1 MKKIII
7 WGLITLNSISSVFS
21 QNLENPVGDN
31 TQTGIIRGHVIDE
44 NTGKSVYGADIV
56 MGNAKAES
64 DIDGK
69 FELINAPGTY
79 ELKITL
85 NNYAYLNLTDIIVKN
100 GETNALGDI
109 RLTPKT
115 ESIGAVNIS
124 VKRMQNTE
132 SALLTSKRMAPN
144 LIDGISAG
152 SFKRIGDG
160 DAASAMKR
168 VTGVSIEG
176 GKYVYVRGLGDR
188 YTKTTMN
195 GMDIPGL
202 DPDRN
207 SIQMDLFPTAVIDNI
222 VVAKTFTADLPADFT
237 GGIVDLATKDFPS
250 KKSFNVSFGLGYNP
264 SMHLQSDYLDYDGGS
279 TDFLGFDDG
288 TRKNPTQT
296 YRQIPSIVDALSNP
310 IKAQE
315 FYQINRNFN
324 KNLGTTEKTS
334 PVNFDFGIS
343 FANTKKIN
351 RKYTLGYQ
359 SSLSYK
365 NQTDFFRDAQFN
377 LYAKQ
382 NETSKN
388 ELIPFERQTGNFGVN
403 NVILGYLGSIALKSK
418 NDKFRFNLLHIQNG
432 ESKAGRFFF
441 RNSLQGAEWDAQQYN
456 LEFNQRSL
464 TNAFLSGKHTRDRGK
479 WEVEW
484 KVAPTLSTMY
494 DPDIRFT
501 RIRVPDLTISSEAG
515 FPQRIWR
522 SLQEYNVA
530 NRLDFTRK
538 TRISGM
544 KSTIKFGAAYTFKYR
559 DYSIESYQIQGGF
572 DGFDDPQLIMM
583 DQNLISASNQNGFYY
598 TADFVDGQGYRNNPN
613 AFTGS
618 VNYAASYISG
628 DIDFTK
634 KLKVIGGLRG
644 EMYQQF
650 YSGINQNGDE
660 LNNKEVMNHLRLFP
674 TLNMVYRL
682 KRKTNLRASYTQTTA
697 RPSFKELSYAQIL
710 DPITGR
716 SFQGGLFSE
725 SVNIVDQNGQVQNL
739 LLWNGNLRPTTI
751 NNFDLRFETFFKRA
765 DMVSVGVFYKTMK
778 DPIEI
783 VQYMADNNAYQP
795 RNVGNATILG
805 AEFELRQNLEIVHSA
820 LKRFNFNTNVT
831 VTQSEISINEA
842 EFLSRTFGAR
852 DGQTISRKRTMAG
865 QAPYIINGGIGYQ
878 SRTKLFEAGMYYNV
892 QGPTL
897 QFVGY
902 ANRADVFTVPF
913 HSLNFSASGKFGYK
927 NRMNLALKVSN
938 LLNDK
943 REQIFSSYQAQQEF
957 FQQLAPG
964 TTISVKFSYSM

>member
-1 MKKIII
+1 MKKIILYCFLYLTAASPVFAQI
-7 WGLITLNSISSVFS
+7 MEADTKDGLGTVR
-21 QNLENPVGDN
+21 GR
-31 TQTGIIRGHVIDE
+31 IIDDK
-44 NTGKSVYGADIV
+44 TGKSVYGAEIQLL
-56 MGNAKAES
+56 NSSIES
-64 DIDGK
+64 DVDGK
-69 FELINAPGTY
+69 FELKAAAGTHN
-79 ELKITL
+79 LSISL
-85 NNYAYLNLTDIIVKN
+85 ANYADLNLTDVVVTL
-100 GETNALGDI
+100 GEVTTIGDV
-109 RLTPKT
+109 RLSPVT
-115 ESIGAVNIS
+115 ESMTAVKIS

-144 LIDGISAG
+144 MIDGISAA

-195 GMDIPGL
+195 GVDIPGL

-222 VVAKTFTADLPADFT
+222 VVAKTFTADMPADFT

-264 SMHLQSDYLDYDGGS
+264 AMHLQSDYLDYEGSS
-279 TDFLGFDDG
+279 TDFLGFDNG
-288 TRKNPTQT
+288 KRRNPTKGLN
-296 YRQIPSIVDALSNP
+296 QIPSVVDAVSGNSL
-310 IKAQE
+310 ADE
-315 FYQINRNFN
+315 FYRINGDFD

-343 FANTKKIN
+343 FANTKKLN

-382 NETSKN
+382 NETSQT
-388 ELIPFERQTGNFGVN
+388 ELIPFERQTGNYGVN

-418 NDKFRFNLLHIQNG
+418 SDKFRFNILHIQNG
-432 ESKAGRFFF
+432 ESKAGKFFF
-441 RNSLQGAEWDAQQYN
+441 RNSLQGANWDAQQYN

-464 TNAFLSGKHTRDRGK
+464 TNAFLSGKHTRDRGN

-494 DPDIRFT
+494 DPDVRFT

-530 NRLDFTRK
+530 NRLDITRK
-538 TRISGM
+538 TRLSGF
-544 KSTIKFGAAYTFKYR
+544 KTTLKFGAAYTFKYR

-572 DGFDDPQLIMM
+572 DGFEDPQIIML
-583 DQNLISASNQNGFYY
+583 DQNLMSSTNRDGFYY
-598 TADFVDGQGYRNNPN
+598 TADFVDGRGFRNNPN
-613 AFTGS
+613 AFKGS
-618 VNYAASYISG
+618 VNYAATYLSG
-628 DIDFTK
+628 DVDFTK
-634 KLKVIGGLRG
+634 DFKLIAGLRG

-660 LNNKEVMNHLRLFP
+660 LNNQEVMNHLRLFP
-674 TLNMVYRL
+674 TVNMVYRL
-682 KRKTNLRASYTQTTA
+682 KRKTNLRASFTQTTA
-697 RPSFKELSYAQIL
+697 RPSFKELSFAQIL

-725 SVNIVDQNGQVQNL
+725 SVNIVDENGQSQNL
-739 LLWNGNLRPTTI
+739 LLWNGDLRPTNI
-751 NNFDLRFETFFKRA
+751 NNFDLRFETFMKRS
-765 DMVSVGVFYKTMK
+765 DMLSVGVFYKSMTN
-778 DPIEI
+778 PIEI

-805 AEFELRQNLEIVHSA
+805 AEFELRKNLEVVHSA
-820 LKRFNFNTNVT
+820 LKYFSFNTNVT
-831 VTQSEISINEA
+831 VTQSEISINLA

-852 DGQTISRKRTMAG
+852 DGQTISRKRAMAG
-865 QAPYIINGGIGYQ
+865 QAPYIVNGGLGYQ
-878 SRTKLFEAGMYYNV
+878 SRTKLFEAGVYYNV

-902 ANRADVFTVPF
+902 SNRADVFTVPF
-913 HSLNFSASGKFGYK
+913 HSLNLTASGKFGYK

-943 REQIFSSYQAQQEF
+943 REQIFSSYQANSEF

-964 TTISVKFSYSM
+964 TTVSVKFSYSM

>member
-1 MKKIII
+1 MKKIILYCFLYLTAASPVFAQI
-7 WGLITLNSISSVFS
+7 MEADTKDGLGTVR
-21 QNLENPVGDN
+21 GR
-31 TQTGIIRGHVIDE
+31 IIDDK
-44 NTGKSVYGADIV
+44 TGKSVYGAEIQLLNSSV
-56 MGNAKAES
+56 ES
-64 DIDGK
+64 DVDGK
-69 FELINAPGTY
+69 FELKAAAGTHN
-79 ELKITL
+79 LSISL
-85 NNYAYLNLTDIIVKN
+85 ANYADLDLTDILVTL
-100 GETNALGDI
+100 GEVTTIGDV
-109 RLTPKT
+109 RLSPVT
-115 ESIGAVNIS
+115 ESMTAVKIS

-144 LIDGISAG
+144 MIDGISAA

-195 GMDIPGL
+195 GVDIPGL

-222 VVAKTFTADLPADFT
+222 VVAKTFTADMPADFT

-264 SMHLQSDYLDYDGGS
+264 AMHLQSDYLDYEGSS
-279 TDFLGFDDG
+279 TDFLGFDNG
-288 TRKNPTQT
+288 KRRNPTKGLN
-296 YRQIPSIVDALSNP
+296 QIPSVVDAVSGNSL
-310 IKAQE
+310 ADE
-315 FYQINRNFN
+315 FYRINGDFD

-343 FANTKKIN
+343 FANTKKLN

-382 NETSKN
+382 NETSQT
-388 ELIPFERQTGNFGVN
+388 ELIPFERQTGNYGVN

-418 NDKFRFNLLHIQNG
+418 SDKFRFNILHIQNG
-432 ESKAGRFFF
+432 ESKAGKFFF
-441 RNSLQGAEWDAQQYN
+441 RNSLQGANWDAQQYN

-464 TNAFLSGKHTRDRGK
+464 TNAFLSGKHTRNRGN

-494 DPDIRFT
+494 DPDVRFT

-530 NRLDFTRK
+530 NRLDITRK
-538 TRISGM
+538 TRLSGF
-544 KSTIKFGAAYTFKYR
+544 KTTLKFGAAYTFKYR
-559 DYSIESYQIQGGF
+559 HYSIESYQIQGGF
-572 DGFDDPQLIMM
+572 DGFEDPQIIML
-583 DQNLISASNQNGFYY
+583 DQNLMSSTNRDGFYY
-598 TADFVDGQGYRNNPN
+598 TADFVDGRGFRNNPN
-613 AFTGS
+613 AFKGS
-618 VNYAASYISG
+618 VNYAATYLSG
-628 DIDFTK
+628 DVDFTK
-634 KLKVIGGLRG
+634 DFKLIAGLRG

-660 LNNKEVMNHLRLFP
+660 LKNQEVMNHLRLFP
-674 TLNMVYRL
+674 TVNMVYRL
-682 KRKTNLRASYTQTTA
+682 KRKTNLRASFTQTTA
-697 RPSFKELSYAQIL
+697 RPSFKELSFAQIL

-725 SVNIVDQNGQVQNL
+725 SVNIVDQNGQSQNL
-739 LLWNGNLRPTTI
+739 LLWNGDLRPTNI
-751 NNFDLRFETFFKRA
+751 NNFDLRFETFMKRS
-765 DMVSVGVFYKTMK
+765 DMLSVGVFYKSMTN
-778 DPIEI
+778 PIEI

-805 AEFELRQNLEIVHSA
+805 AEFELRKNLEVVHSA
-820 LKRFNFNTNVT
+820 LKYFSFNTNVT
-831 VTQSEISINEA
+831 VTQSEISINDA

-852 DGQTISRKRTMAG
+852 DGQKITSKRAMAG
-865 QAPYIINGGIGYQ
+865 QAPYIVNGGLGYE
-878 SRTKLFEAGMYYNV
+878 SRTKLFEAGVYYNV

-913 HSLNFSASGKFGYK
+913 HSLNLTASGKFGYK

-943 REQIFSSYQAQQEF
+943 REQIFSSYQANSEF

-964 TTISVKFSYSM
+964 TTVSVKFSYSM

>member
-1 MKKIII
+1 MKKII
-7 WGLITLNSISSVFS
+7 LYCFLYLTTASSVFA
-21 QNLENPVGDN
+21 QIMEADTKDGFGTVRGR
-31 TQTGIIRGHVIDE
+31 IIDDK
-44 NTGKSVYGADIV
+44 TGKSVYGAEIQLL
-56 MGNAKAES
+56 KSSIES
-64 DIDGK
+64 DVDGK
-69 FELINAPGTY
+69 FELKAAAGTHN
-79 ELKITL
+79 LSISL
-85 NNYAYLNLTDIIVKN
+85 ANYADLNLTDIVVKL
-100 GETNALGDI
+100 GEVTTIGDV
-109 RLTPKT
+109 RLSPVT
-115 ESIGAVNIS
+115 ESMTAVRIS

-132 SALLTSKRMAPN
+132 SALLASKRMAPN
-144 LIDGISAG
+144 MIDGISAA

-176 GKYVYVRGLGDR
+176 GKYIYVRGLGDR

-195 GMDIPGL
+195 GVDIPGL

-207 SIQMDLFPTAVIDNI
+207 SIQMDLFPTSVIDNI
-222 VVAKTFTADLPADFT
+222 VVAKTFTADMPADFT

-264 SMHLQSDYLDYDGGS
+264 AMHLQSDYLDYEGSS
-279 TDFLGFDDG
+279 TDFLGFDNG
-288 TRKNPTQT
+288 KRRNPTKGLN
-296 YRQIPSIVDALSNP
+296 QIPSVVDAVGGNTL
-310 IKAQE
+310 AEE
-315 FYQINRNFN
+315 FYRVNGEFD

-343 FANTKKIN
+343 FANTKKLN

-365 NQTDFFRDAQFN
+365 NQTDLFRDAQFN

-382 NETSKN
+382 NETSQT
-388 ELIPFERQTGNFGVN
+388 ELIPFERQTGNYGVN
-403 NVILGYLGSIALKSK
+403 NVILGYLGSISLKSK
-418 NDKFRFNLLHIQNG
+418 SDKFRFNILHIQNG
-432 ESKAGRFFF
+432 ESKAGKFFF
-441 RNSLQGAEWDAQQYN
+441 RNSLQGANWDAQQYN

-464 TNAFLSGKHTRDRGK
+464 TNAFLSGKHTRDRGN

-494 DPDIRFT
+494 DPDVRFT

-530 NRLDFTRK
+530 NRLDITRK
-538 TRISGM
+538 TRLSGF
-544 KSTIKFGAAYTFKYR
+544 KTTLKFGAAYTFKYR

-572 DGFDDPQLIMM
+572 DGFEDPQIIML
-583 DQNLISASNQNGFYY
+583 DQNLMSSTNRNGFYY
-598 TADFVDGQGYRNNPN
+598 TADFVDGRGFRNNPN
-613 AFTGS
+613 AFKGS
-618 VNYAASYISG
+618 VNYAATYLSG
-628 DIDFTK
+628 DVDFTK
-634 KLKVIGGLRG
+634 DFKLIAGLRG

-660 LNNKEVMNHLRLFP
+660 LNNQEVMNHLRLFP
-674 TLNMVYRL
+674 TVNMVYRL
-682 KRKTNLRASYTQTTA
+682 KRKTNLRASFTQTTA
-697 RPSFKELSYAQIL
+697 RPSFKELSFAQIL

-725 SVNIVDQNGQVQNL
+725 SVNIVDENGQSQNL
-739 LLWNGNLRPTTI
+739 LLWNGDLRPTNI
-751 NNFDLRFETFFKRA
+751 NNFDLRFETFMKRS
-765 DMVSVGVFYKTMK
+765 DMFSVGVFYKSMTN
-778 DPIEI
+778 PIEI

-805 AEFELRQNLEIVHSA
+805 AEFELRKNLEVVHSA
-820 LKRFNFNTNVT
+820 LKYFSFNTNVT
-831 VTQSEISINEA
+831 VTQSEISINDA

-852 DGQTISRKRTMAG
+852 DGQTISRKRAMAG
-865 QAPYIINGGIGYQ
+865 QAPYIVNGGLGYQ
-878 SRTKLFEAGMYYNV
+878 SRTKLFEAGVYYNV

-913 HSLNFSASGKFGYK
+913 HSLNLTASGKFGYK

-943 REQIFSSYQAQQEF
+943 REQIFSSYQANSEF

-964 TTISVKFSYSM
+964 TTVSVKFSYSM

>member
-1 MKKIII
+1 MKKIILYCFLYLTAASPVFAQI
-7 WGLITLNSISSVFS
+7 MEADTKDGLGTVR
-21 QNLENPVGDN
+21 GR
-31 TQTGIIRGHVIDE
+31 IIDDK
-44 NTGKSVYGADIV
+44 TGKSVYGAEIQLL
-56 MGNAKAES
+56 NSSIES
-64 DIDGK
+64 DVDGK
-69 FELINAPGTY
+69 FELKAAAGTHN
-79 ELKITL
+79 LSISL
-85 NNYAYLNLTDIIVKN
+85 ANYADLDLTDILVTL
-100 GETNALGDI
+100 GEVTTIGDV
-109 RLTPKT
+109 RLSPVT
-115 ESIGAVNIS
+115 ESMIAVKIS

-144 LIDGISAG
+144 MIDGISAA

-195 GMDIPGL
+195 GVDIPGL

-222 VVAKTFTADLPADFT
+222 VVAKTFTADMPADFT

-264 SMHLQSDYLDYDGGS
+264 AMHLQSDYLDYEGSS
-279 TDFLGFDDG
+279 TDFLGFDNG
-288 TRKNPTQT
+288 KRRNPTKGLN
-296 YRQIPSIVDALSNP
+296 QIPSVVDAVSGNSL
-310 IKAQE
+310 ADE
-315 FYQINRNFN
+315 FYRINGDFD

-343 FANTKKIN
+343 FANTKKLN

-382 NETSKN
+382 NETSQT
-388 ELIPFERQTGNFGVN
+388 ELIPFERQTGNYGVN

-418 NDKFRFNLLHIQNG
+418 SDKFRFNILHIQNG
-432 ESKAGRFFF
+432 ESKAGKFFF
-441 RNSLQGAEWDAQQYN
+441 KNSLQGANWDAQQYN

-464 TNAFLSGKHTRDRGK
+464 TNAFLSGKHTRNRGN

-494 DPDIRFT
+494 DPDVRFT

-530 NRLDFTRK
+530 NRLDITRK
-538 TRISGM
+538 TRLSGF
-544 KSTIKFGAAYTFKYR
+544 KTTLKFGAAYTFKYR
-559 DYSIESYQIQGGF
+559 HYSIESYQIQGGF
-572 DGFDDPQLIMM
+572 DGFEDPQIIML
-583 DQNLISASNQNGFYY
+583 DQNLMSSTNCDGFYY
-598 TADFVDGQGYRNNPN
+598 TADFVDGRGFRNNPN
-613 AFTGS
+613 AFKGS
-618 VNYAASYISG
+618 VNYAATYLSG
-628 DIDFTK
+628 DVDFTK
-634 KLKVIGGLRG
+634 DFKLIAGLRG

-660 LNNKEVMNHLRLFP
+660 LKNQEVMNHLRLFP
-674 TLNMVYRL
+674 TVNMVYRL
-682 KRKTNLRASYTQTTA
+682 KRKTNLRASFTQTTA
-697 RPSFKELSYAQIL
+697 RPSFKELSFAQIL

-725 SVNIVDQNGQVQNL
+725 SVNIVDDNGQSQNL
-739 LLWNGNLRPTTI
+739 LLWNGDLRPTNI
-751 NNFDLRFETFFKRA
+751 NNFDLRFETFMKRS
-765 DMVSVGVFYKTMK
+765 DMLSVGVFYKSMTN
-778 DPIEI
+778 PIEI

-795 RNVGNATILG
+795 RKVGNATILG
-805 AEFELRQNLEIVHSA
+805 AEFELRKNLEVVHSA
-820 LKRFNFNTNVT
+820 LKYFSFNTNVT
-831 VTQSEISINEA
+831 VTQSEISINDA

-852 DGQTISRKRTMAG
+852 DGQTISRKRAMAG
-865 QAPYIINGGIGYQ
+865 QAPYIVNGGLGYQ
-878 SRTKLFEAGMYYNV
+878 SRTKLFEAGVYYNV

-913 HSLNFSASGKFGYK
+913 HSLNLTASGKFGYK

-943 REQIFSSYQAQQEF
+943 REQIFSSYQANSEF

-964 TTISVKFSYSM
+964 TTVSVKFSYSM

>member
-1 MKKIII
+1 MKKFILYCILSLTATTLFAQTIEEDNKGGFGTVRGRII
-7 WGLITLNSISSVFS
+7 
-21 QNLENPVGDN
+21 D
-31 TQTGIIRGHVIDE
+31 D
-44 NTGKSVYGADIV
+44 NTGKSVYGAEIHLL
-56 MGNAKAES
+56 NSRIES
-64 DIDGK
+64 DVDGK
-69 FELINAPGTY
+69 FELKAAAGTHN
-79 ELKITL
+79 LSIIL
-85 NNYAYLNLTDIIVKN
+85 ANYADLNLTDIVVKL
-100 GETNALGDI
+100 GEVTTIGDV
-109 RLTPKT
+109 RLSPVT
-115 ESIGAVNIS
+115 ESMTAVRIS

-144 LIDGISAG
+144 MIDGISAA

-195 GMDIPGL
+195 GVDIPGL

-222 VVAKTFTADLPADFT
+222 VVAKTFTADMPADFT
-237 GGIVDLATKDFPS
+237 GGIVDLATRDFPS

-264 SMHLQSDYLDYDGGS
+264 AMHLQSDYLDYEGSS
-279 TDFLGFDDG
+279 TDFLGFDNG
-288 TRKNPTQT
+288 KRRNPTKGLN
-296 YRQIPSIVDALSNP
+296 QIPSVVDAVSGNSL
-310 IKAQE
+310 ADE
-315 FYQINRNFN
+315 FYRINGDFD

-343 FANTKKIN
+343 FANTKKLN

-382 NETSKN
+382 NETSQT
-388 ELIPFERQTGNFGVN
+388 ELIPFERQTGNYGVN

-418 NDKFRFNLLHIQNG
+418 SDKFRFNILHIQNG
-432 ESKAGRFFF
+432 ESKAGKFFF
-441 RNSLQGAEWDAQQYN
+441 RNSLQGANWDAQQYN
-456 LEFNQRSL
+456 LEFNHRSL
-464 TNAFLSGKHTRDRGK
+464 TNAFLSGKHTRDRGN

-494 DPDIRFT
+494 DPDVRFT

-530 NRLDFTRK
+530 NRLDITRK
-538 TRISGM
+538 TRLSGF
-544 KSTIKFGAAYTFKYR
+544 KTTLKFGAAYTFKYR

-572 DGFDDPQLIMM
+572 DGFEDPQIIML
-583 DQNLISASNQNGFYY
+583 DQNLMSSTNRDGFYY
-598 TADFVDGQGYRNNPN
+598 TADFVDGRGFRNNPN

-618 VNYAASYISG
+618 VNYAATYLSA
-628 DIDFTK
+628 DVDFTK
-634 KLKVIGGLRG
+634 DFKMIAGLRG

-660 LNNKEVMNHLRLFP
+660 LNNQEVMNHLRLFP
-674 TLNMVYRL
+674 TVNMVYRV
-682 KRKTNLRASYTQTTA
+682 KRKTNLRASFTQTTA
-697 RPSFKELSYAQIL
+697 RPSFKELSFAQIL

-725 SVNIVDQNGQVQNL
+725 SVNIVDQNGQSQNL
-739 LLWNGNLRPTTI
+739 LLWNGDLRPTNI
-751 NNFDLRFETFFKRA
+751 NNFDLRFETFMKRS
-765 DMVSVGVFYKTMK
+765 DMLSVGVFYKSMTN
-778 DPIEI
+778 PIEI

-805 AEFELRQNLEIVHSA
+805 AEFELRKNLEVVHSA
-820 LKRFNFNTNVT
+820 LKYFSFNTNVT
-831 VTQSEISINEA
+831 VTQSEISINDA

-852 DGQTISRKRTMAG
+852 DGQTISRKRAMAG
-865 QAPYIINGGIGYQ
+865 QAPYIVNGGLGYQ
-878 SRTKLFEAGMYYNV
+878 SRTKLFEAGVYYNV

-913 HSLNFSASGKFGYK
+913 HSLNLTASGKFGYK

-943 REQIFSSYQAQQEF
+943 REQIFSSYQANSEF

-964 TTISVKFSYSM
+964 TNVSVKFSYSM

>member
-1 MKKIII
+1 MKKII
-7 WGLITLNSISSVFS
+7 LYCFLYLTASSPVFA
-21 QNLENPVGDN
+21 QIMEADTKDGFGTVIGR
-31 TQTGIIRGHVIDE
+31 IIDDK
-44 NTGKSVYGADIV
+44 TGKSVYGAEIQLLNSSV
-56 MGNAKAES
+56 ES
-64 DIDGK
+64 DVDGK
-69 FELINAPGTY
+69 FELKAAAGTHN
-79 ELKITL
+79 LSISL
-85 NNYAYLNLTDIIVKN
+85 ANYADLNLTDVVVTL
-100 GETNALGDI
+100 GEVTTIGDV
-109 RLTPKT
+109 RLSPVT
-115 ESIGAVNIS
+115 ESMTAVKIS

-144 LIDGISAG
+144 MIDGISAA

-195 GMDIPGL
+195 GVDIPGL

-222 VVAKTFTADLPADFT
+222 VVAKTFTADMPADFT

-264 SMHLQSDYLDYDGGS
+264 AMHLQSDYLDYEGSS
-279 TDFLGFDDG
+279 TDFLGFDNG
-288 TRKNPTQT
+288 KRRNPTKGLN
-296 YRQIPSIVDALSNP
+296 QIPSVVDAVSGNSL
-310 IKAQE
+310 ADE
-315 FYQINRNFN
+315 FYRINGDFD

-343 FANTKKIN
+343 FANTKKLN

-382 NETSKN
+382 NETSQT
-388 ELIPFERQTGNFGVN
+388 ELIPFERQTGNYGVN

-418 NDKFRFNLLHIQNG
+418 SDKFRFNILHIQNG
-432 ESKAGRFFF
+432 ESKAGKFFF
-441 RNSLQGAEWDAQQYN
+441 RNSLQGANWDAQQYN

-464 TNAFLSGKHTRDRGK
+464 TNAFLSGKHTRDRGN

-494 DPDIRFT
+494 DPDVRFT

-530 NRLDFTRK
+530 NRLDITRK
-538 TRISGM
+538 TRLSGF
-544 KSTIKFGAAYTFKYR
+544 KTTLKFGAAYTFKYR

-572 DGFDDPQLIMM
+572 DGFEDPQIIML
-583 DQNLISASNQNGFYY
+583 DQNLMSSTNRDGFYY
-598 TADFVDGQGYRNNPN
+598 TADFVDGRGFRNNPN
-613 AFTGS
+613 AFKGS
-618 VNYAASYISG
+618 VNYAATYLSG
-628 DIDFTK
+628 DVDFTK
-634 KLKVIGGLRG
+634 DFKLIAGLRG

-660 LNNKEVMNHLRLFP
+660 LNNQEVMNHLRLFP
-674 TLNMVYRL
+674 TVNMVYRL
-682 KRKTNLRASYTQTTA
+682 KRKTNLRASFTQTTA
-697 RPSFKELSYAQIL
+697 RPSFKELSFAQIL

-725 SVNIVDQNGQVQNL
+725 SVNIVDENGQSQNL
-739 LLWNGNLRPTTI
+739 LLWNGDLRPTNI
-751 NNFDLRFETFFKRA
+751 NNFDLRFETFMKRS
-765 DMVSVGVFYKTMK
+765 DMLSVGVFYKSMTN
-778 DPIEI
+778 PIEI

-805 AEFELRQNLEIVHSA
+805 AEFELRKNLEVVHSA
-820 LKRFNFNTNVT
+820 LKYFSFNTNVT
-831 VTQSEISINEA
+831 VTQSEISINLA

-852 DGQTISRKRTMAG
+852 DGQTISRKRAMAG
-865 QAPYIINGGIGYQ
+865 QAPYIVNGGLGYQ
-878 SRTKLFEAGMYYNV
+878 SRTKLFEAGVYYNV

-902 ANRADVFTVPF
+902 SNRADVFTVPF
-913 HSLNFSASGKFGYK
+913 HSLNLTASGKFGYK

-943 REQIFSSYQAQQEF
+943 REQIFSSYQANSEF

-964 TTISVKFSYSM
+964 TTVSVKFSYSM

>member
-1 MKKIII
+1 MKRIILYCFLSLTATTAFAQI
-7 WGLITLNSISSVFS
+7 IEVDTKDGF
-21 QNLENPVGDN
+21 
-31 TQTGIIRGHVIDE
+31 GIVRGRIIDDK
-44 NTGKSVYGADIV
+44 TGKSVYGAEIQLL
-56 MGNAKAES
+56 KSSIES
-64 DIDGK
+64 DVDGK
-69 FELINAPGTY
+69 FELKAAAGAYNLSISLA
-79 ELKITL
+79 
-85 NNYAYLNLTDIIVKN
+85 NYADLNLTDIVVKL
-100 GETNALGDI
+100 GEVTTIGDV
-109 RLTPKT
+109 RLSPVT
-115 ESIGAVNIS
+115 ESMSAVNIT

-144 LIDGISAG
+144 MIDGISAA

-176 GKYVYVRGLGDR
+176 GKYIYVRGLGDR

-195 GMDIPGL
+195 GVDIPGL

-222 VVAKTFTADLPADFT
+222 VVAKTFTADMPADFT

-250 KKSFNVSFGLGYNP
+250 KRSFNVSFGLGYNP
-264 SMHLQSDYLDYDGGS
+264 AMHLQSDYLDYEGSS
-279 TDFLGFDDG
+279 TDFLGFDNG
-288 TRKNPTQT
+288 KRRNPTKGLN
-296 YRQIPSIVDALSNP
+296 QIPSVVDAVSGNSL
-310 IKAQE
+310 ADE
-315 FYQINRNFN
+315 FYRINGDFD

-343 FANTKKIN
+343 FANTKKLN

-382 NETSKN
+382 NETSQT
-388 ELIPFERQTGNFGVN
+388 ELIPFERQTGNYGVN

-418 NDKFRFNLLHIQNG
+418 SDKFRFNILHIQNG
-432 ESKAGRFFF
+432 ESKAGKFFF
-441 RNSLQGAEWDAQQYN
+441 RNSLQGANWNAQQYN

-464 TNAFLSGKHTRDRGK
+464 TNAFLSGKHTRDRGN

-494 DPDIRFT
+494 DPDVRFT

-530 NRLDFTRK
+530 NRLDITRK
-538 TRISGM
+538 TRLSGF
-544 KSTIKFGAAYTFKYR
+544 KTTLKFGAAYTFKYR

-572 DGFDDPQLIMM
+572 DGFEDPQIIML
-583 DQNLISASNQNGFYY
+583 DQNLMSSTNRDGFYY
-598 TADFVDGQGYRNNPN
+598 TADFVDGRGFRNNPN
-613 AFTGS
+613 AFKGS
-618 VNYAASYISG
+618 VNYAATYLSG
-628 DIDFTK
+628 DVDFTK
-634 KLKVIGGLRG
+634 DFKVIAGLRG

-660 LNNKEVMNHLRLFP
+660 LNNQEVMNHHRLFP
-674 TLNMVYRL
+674 TVNMVYRL
-682 KRKTNLRASYTQTTA
+682 KRKTNLRASFTQTTA
-697 RPSFKELSYAQIL
+697 RPSFKELSFAQIL

-725 SVNIVDQNGQVQNL
+725 SVNIVDENGQSQNL
-739 LLWNGNLRPTTI
+739 LLWNGDLRPTNI
-751 NNFDLRFETFFKRA
+751 NNFDLRFETFMKRS
-765 DMVSVGVFYKTMK
+765 DMVSVGVFYKSMTN
-778 DPIEI
+778 PIEI

-805 AEFELRQNLEIVHSA
+805 AEFELRKNLEVVHSA
-820 LKRFNFNTNVT
+820 LKYFSFNTNVT
-831 VTQSEISINEA
+831 VTQSEISINDA

-852 DGQTISRKRTMAG
+852 DGQTISRKRAMAG
-865 QAPYIINGGIGYQ
+865 QAPYIVNGGLGYQ
-878 SRTKLFEAGMYYNV
+878 SRTKLFEAGVYYNV

-913 HSLNFSASGKFGYK
+913 HSLNLTASGKFGYK

-943 REQIFSSYQAQQEF
+943 REQIFSSYQANSEF

-964 TTISVKFSYSM
+964 TTVSVKFSYSM

>member
-1 MKKIII
+1 MKKIILYCI
-7 WGLITLNSISSVFS
+7 LSLTSTTLFAQTI
-21 QNLENPVGDN
+21 EEDN
-31 TQTGIIRGHVIDE
+31 KGGFGTVRGRIIDDK
-44 NTGKSVYGADIV
+44 TGKSVYGAEIQLL
-56 MGNAKAES
+56 KSSIES
-64 DIDGK
+64 DVDGK
-69 FELINAPGTY
+69 FELKAAAGAYNLSISLA
-79 ELKITL
+79 
-85 NNYAYLNLTDIIVKN
+85 NYADLNLTDIVVKL
-100 GETNALGDI
+100 GEVTTIGDV
-109 RLTPKT
+109 RLSPVT
-115 ESIGAVNIS
+115 ESMSAVNIT

-144 LIDGISAG
+144 MIDGISAA

-176 GKYVYVRGLGDR
+176 GKYIYVRGLGDR

-195 GMDIPGL
+195 GVDIPGL

-222 VVAKTFTADLPADFT
+222 VVAKTFTADMPADFT

-264 SMHLQSDYLDYDGGS
+264 AMHLQSDYLDYEGSS
-279 TDFLGFDDG
+279 TDFLGFDNG
-288 TRKNPTQT
+288 KRRNPTKGLN
-296 YRQIPSIVDALSNP
+296 QIPSVVDAVSRNSL
-310 IKAQE
+310 ADE
-315 FYQINRNFN
+315 FYRINGDFD

-343 FANTKKIN
+343 FANTKKLN

-382 NETSKN
+382 NETSQT
-388 ELIPFERQTGNFGVN
+388 ELIPFERQTGNYGVN

-418 NDKFRFNLLHIQNG
+418 SDKFRFNILHIQNG
-432 ESKAGRFFF
+432 ESKAGKFFF
-441 RNSLQGAEWDAQQYN
+441 RNSLQGANWNAQQYN

-464 TNAFLSGKHTRDRGK
+464 TNAFLSGKHTRDRGN

-494 DPDIRFT
+494 DPDVRFT

-530 NRLDFTRK
+530 NRLDITRK
-538 TRISGM
+538 TRLSGF
-544 KSTIKFGAAYTFKYR
+544 KTTLKFGAAYTFKYR

-572 DGFDDPQLIMM
+572 DGFEDPQIIML
-583 DQNLISASNQNGFYY
+583 DQNLMSSTNRDGFYY
-598 TADFVDGQGYRNNPN
+598 TADFVDGRGFRNNPN
-613 AFTGS
+613 AFKGS
-618 VNYAASYISG
+618 VNYAATYLSG
-628 DIDFTK
+628 DVDFTK
-634 KLKVIGGLRG
+634 DFKVIAGLRG

-660 LNNKEVMNHLRLFP
+660 LNNQEVMNHHRLFP
-674 TLNMVYRL
+674 TVNMVYRL
-682 KRKTNLRASYTQTTA
+682 KRKTNLRASFTQTTA
-697 RPSFKELSYAQIL
+697 RPSFKELSFAQIL

-725 SVNIVDQNGQVQNL
+725 SVNIVDENGQSQNL
-739 LLWNGNLRPTTI
+739 LLWNGDLRPTNI
-751 NNFDLRFETFFKRA
+751 NNFDLRFETFMKRS
-765 DMVSVGVFYKTMK
+765 DMVSVGVFYKSMTN
-778 DPIEI
+778 PIEI

-805 AEFELRQNLEIVHSA
+805 AEFELRKNLEVVHSA
-820 LKRFNFNTNVT
+820 LKYFSFNTNVT
-831 VTQSEISINEA
+831 VTQSEISINDA

-852 DGQTISRKRTMAG
+852 DGQTISRKRAMAG
-865 QAPYIINGGIGYQ
+865 QAPYIVNGGLGYQ
-878 SRTKLFEAGMYYNV
+878 SRTKLFEAGVYYNV

-913 HSLNFSASGKFGYK
+913 HSLNLTASGKFGYK

-943 REQIFSSYQAQQEF
+943 REQIFSSYQANSEF

-964 TTISVKFSYSM
+964 TTVSVKFSYSM